1 MTSSTTSGFTISAS
15 SEFSGT
21 FAAWKACDGN
31 LSTDW
36 AMFGSSFP
44 STWQVQTPTPVIV
57 WKIEI
62 SKRASGVEYMSSF
75 YFEGSND
82 GTNWTSLLYSNNEL
96 PSVGTLPSFLTLN
109 VNDPSYTPYI
119 YYRIRNTS
127 GVGPNPGFGYF
138 QMYVYQQTV
147 TSGPTGP
154 TGSIGPTGASTTGTL
169 TFTEGTSIPSAANV
183 DNFNISNNSFFK
195 ITGTTA
201 SNISGLANGVSGRF
215 IIIVNNTDKNQTF
228 QQENSSSLGSNRFVL
243 GVANKTI
250 GVNQT
255 ATFIYATGLT
265 VGGAGSQ
272 SRWVLTS
279 TT

>member
-21 FAAWKACDGN
+21 FSGWKACDGN

-36 AMFGSSFP
+36 AMFGNSFP

-62 SKRASGVEYMSSF
+62 SKRSSVGEYISSF

-96 PSVGTLPSFLTLN
+96 PSVGTPPYFLTLN
-109 VNDPSYTPYI
+109 INDPSYTPYM
-119 YYRIRNTS
+119 YYRVRNTS
-127 GVGPNPGFGYF
+127 GTGPNPGFAYF
-138 QMYVYQQTV
+138 QMYVYQQTTYV
-147 TSGPTGP
+147 STGPTGP
-154 TGSIGPTGASTTGTL
+154 VGPQGVFNGTI
-169 TFTEGTSIPSAANV
+169 TFTEGTNIPSAATI
-183 DNFNISNNSFFK
+183 DNFSLTDNSFFK
-195 ITGTTA
+195 LTGTTS
-201 SNISGLANGVSGRF
+201 SNINGFANGVSGRF
-215 IIIVNNTDKNQTF
+215 IIVVNNTNKNQTF
-228 QQENSSSLGSNRFVL
+228 VNEETSSLAQNRFTL

-250 GVNQT
+250 GINQ
-255 ATFIYATGLT
+255 AITFIYVTNLTIGGTTG
-265 VGGAGSQ
+265 Q
-272 SRWVLTS
+272 SRWIMTS